1 MSCLRPWDGRVVER
15 MLEDVDFGL
24 VDDAELGQQVYQ
36 VSVQGRVGGGIH
48 QDGE

>member
-1 MSCLRPWDGRVVER
+1 MVER

-36 VSVQGRVGGGIH
+36 VSVQWRVGGTLH
-48 QDGE
+48 RDGEGYV